1 MKKIL
6 VFSAAVA
13 ALSFTSCNKEDAP
26 AMKNNV
32 QNEICAVNVA
42 ATKGYVTG
50 AQFEDTPYDKI
61 HEADPSS
68 FISPRTMLLSAYLTP
83 QDSKAAPG
91 DYFVAKEFA
100 KDATDGLW
108 HADPKVYWPLGGT
121 LDFLA
126 VSTKTAFPERNV
138 SWDKD
143 NASDEVVI
151 YVTDKYTQDDII
163 FAGTTGK
170 KVAETGANPGNVA
183 LTFNHAQAWI
193 EFQLKVADAESEN
206 LIHVKDITIE
216 NIYKQGELTIIR
228 KGASAEA
235 EWSFRGE
242 IAKDAL
248 MEDTFGVTADSTDA
262 TPKQWN
268 TLTAEA
274 QYMDML
280 LPEQEQ
286 TSFVMTYVLAGQPDV
301 ELTYRYDLTKT
312 STVNWEMGKKYVY
325 QINCTINEITVT
337 PSVTEFTPG
346 TVTNFEPND
355 LK

>member
-6 VFSAAVA
+6 VFSAAIA
-13 ALSFTSCNKEDAP
+13 ALSLTSCNKEDAP

-32 QNEICAVNVA
+32 QNEICAVNVT
-42 ATKGYVTG
+42 ATKGYVIDNK
-50 AQFEDTPYDKI
+50 FEDTPYDEI
-61 HEADPSS
+61 HDTAPSANRA
-68 FISPRTMLLSAYLTP
+68 PRTMLLSAYLTP
-83 QDSKAAPG
+83 QDSKAVAG

-100 KDATDGLW
+100 KGDTDELW
-108 HADPKVYWPLGGT
+108 HANPKVYWPLGGT

-126 VSTKTAFPERNV
+126 VSTKEAFPERNI

-151 YVTDKYTQDDII
+151 YVTDQYTQDDII

-193 EFQLKVADAESEN
+193 EFQLKVADTESEN

-216 NIYKQGELTIIR
+216 NVYKQGELTIIR
-228 KGASAEA
+228 RGSSAEA

-248 MEDTFGVTADSTDA
+248 MEDTFGVTVDSIGS
-262 TPKQWN
+262 PKQWN
-268 TLTAEA
+268 TLTDDV

-325 QINCTINEITVT
+325 EINCTISEITVT
-337 PSVTEFTPG
+337 PSVVEFAEG

-355 LK
+355 LR